1 MFLLQYI
8 YVLSKH
14 ARARAQL
21 GSMEEMTSED
31 ISILV
36 SDHPTSDETSERNVV
51 TEANAISN
59 AKEKELV
66 DPITA
71 GEKFSILDSKHTS
84 EKKSSES
91 NLTKDETQTCSTP
104 STVELKAKEKAPLDL
119 KSTSDEK
126 SSSVAR
132 NRNKRANIPS
142 SKVNTSSISS
152 RVKLEEKNQRMETQH
167 DPIPRQENRSPKLI
181 YKVSIRRSQ
190 QGHPSVTVTKYQPPT
205 EEPPTEESQTEEPP
219 IAEPPIEESQTEEPP
234 TNPEGGDA
242 ETIYKGEAICKNCY
256 EPMFDENNVLQA
268 NDVQKA
274 KCKCRQLALIHAN
287 CAQKWEE
294 EKGSRCL
301 ACEEQIRYIPVT
313 LTIVTSDSSPQET
326 NNENPESPGSSCCC
340 FYFM

>member
-1 MFLLQYI
+1 
-8 YVLSKH
+8 
-14 ARARAQL
+14 
-21 GSMEEMTSED
+21 
-31 ISILV
+31 
-36 SDHPTSDETSERNVV
+36 
-51 TEANAISN
+51 
-59 AKEKELV
+59 
-66 DPITA
+66 
-71 GEKFSILDSKHTS
+71 
-84 EKKSSES
+84 
-91 NLTKDETQTCSTP
+91 
-104 STVELKAKEKAPLDL
+104 
-119 KSTSDEK
+119 
-126 SSSVAR
+126 
-132 NRNKRANIPS
+132 
-142 SKVNTSSISS
+142 
-152 RVKLEEKNQRMETQH
+152 METQH

-190 QGHPSVTVTKYQPPT
+190 QAPAAPDHLCLPVLKGHPSVTVTKYQPPT
-205 EEPPTEESQTEEPP
+205 EEPPT
-219 IAEPPIEESQTEEPP
+219 EESQTEEPP

-301 ACEEQIRYIPVT
+301 ACEEQIRYMPVT
-313 LTIVTSDSSPQET
+313 LKIVTSDSSRQET